1 MNEDTQLARHMRL
14 YIGKNHEVDATPVQS
29 IFRLAG
35 NDEDALTYALGFLL
49 AHDQDFCAKL
59 VRRLRIVSRHTLKP
73 DYSVHLQE
81 ITGSGF
87 GRRDI
92 VIQDSETRIVLEA
105 KVGRAEP
112 TACQLFKYAKDEK
125 LWKQYK
131 RRGIVALTQVELAV
145 TTSKKVCSKL
155 SEQDIRFRNVQWH
168 EVIGLALSHRPS
180 DGSEVSR
187 YLFEEFIRYIRR
199 DYGMGYYDVEVH
211 IQDLNPLNAE
221 IFTEGW
227 MYVTSLNDKKA
238 PLYFAPY
245 FTQQC
250 PKPGISLM
258 SRVLYTEDI
267 EVAALLG
274 KEDFITPPPSEEH
287 RSRWTEGLV
296 RIRERAKK
304 EKWER
309 DQRLFYYDRPI
320 AIAEQP
326 IVKGQLP
333 KKDPTK
339 SDSKPMPQIPTGY
352 GLLVEELLRLA
363 LDSQASSPTTDGA

>member
-1 MNEDTQLARHMRL
+1 MPL

-59 VRRLRIVSRHTLKP
+59 VRRLRIVPRHTLKP
-73 DYSVHLQE
+73 DYTVHLQE
-81 ITGSGF
+81 ITDTGF

-105 KVGRAEP
+105 KIGRAEP
-112 TACQLFKYAKDEK
+112 TAKQLLMYAKEYG
-125 LWKQYK
+125 LWDQFQTK
-131 RRGIVALTQVELAV
+131 GLVALTRSGLSAATREEVE
-145 TTSKKVCSKL
+145 SKL
-155 SEQDIRFRNVQWH
+155 AKRGMGVRFNSVQWH
-168 EVIGLALSHRPS
+168 EVLELTLKHRPS
-180 DGSEVSR
+180 DDSMLTR
-187 YLFEEFIRYIRR
+187 YLFQQFIRFIRR

-250 PKPGISLM
+250 QKPGISLM

-267 EVAALLG
+267 EFAVLLE
-274 KEDFITPPPSEEH
+274 KEDFIAPPPSEEH
-287 RSRWTEGLV
+287 RRRWTDGLAS
-296 RIRERAKK
+296 IRERAKE

-309 DQRLFYYDRPI
+309 DTRLFYYDRPI
-320 AIAEQP
+320 PLPKTISKP
-326 IVKGQLP
+326 QLP
-333 KKDPTK
+333 KKDTTK
-339 SDSKPMPQIPTGY
+339 SDSKPMQQIPTGY

-363 LDSQASSPTTDGA
+363 LDSQASGQTVA

>member
-1 MNEDTQLARHMRL
+1 MQL
-14 YIGKNHEVDATPVQS
+14 YIGKDYKEGSSPIQS
-29 IFRLAG
+29 IFRLIG
-35 NDEDALTYALGFLL
+35 DDEDALTYALGFLL

-59 VRRLRIVSRHTLKP
+59 VRHLRVAPRHTFKP
-73 DYSVHLQE
+73 GYSVHLQE
-81 ITGSGF
+81 VTDPGF

-92 VIQDSETRIVLEA
+92 VIQDCEMRIVLEA
-105 KVGRAEP
+105 KIGRAEP
-112 TACQLFKYAKDEK
+112 TAKQLFKYAKEEK

-131 RRGIVALTQVELAV
+131 RRGVVALTQVKLSAATRDEV
-145 TTSKKVCSKL
+145 TSKL
-155 SEQDIRFRNVQWH
+155 SKKGIEFRDVQWH
-168 EVIGLALSHRPS
+168 EVIDLALSHRPS

-211 IQDLNPLNAE
+211 IQDLNPLNAK

-227 MYVTSLNDKKA
+227 MYVTSPNDKKA
-238 PLYFAPY
+238 PLYFAPH
-245 FTQQC
+245 FTKQC

-258 SRVLYTEDI
+258 SRVLDTKNI

-274 KEDFITPPPSEEH
+274 NEDFTAFAPSEEH
-287 RSRWTEGLV
+287 RRRWTKGLA

-304 EKWER
+304 EEWGR
-309 DQRLFYYDRPI
+309 GQRLFFYDRPI

-326 IVKGQLP
+326 IVKEQLP
-333 KKDPTK
+333 KKHQTNPDP
-339 SDSKPMPQIPTGY
+339 KPMHQIPKGY

-363 LDSQASSPTTDGA
+363 LDSQASSHTPDGA